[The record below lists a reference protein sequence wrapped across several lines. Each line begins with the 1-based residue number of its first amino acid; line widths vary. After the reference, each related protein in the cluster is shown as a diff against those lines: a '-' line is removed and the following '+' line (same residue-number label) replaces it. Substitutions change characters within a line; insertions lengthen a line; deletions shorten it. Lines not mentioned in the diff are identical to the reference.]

1 MEKTLTI
8 DGKKV
13 PFKTNGALPLRYKAQ
28 FGKDFFKEIIKMA
41 PLAKMQDVT
50 EMTPEVHEMIDFEI
64 FYNVAWLMAKTADST
79 IPEPME
85 WLSSFEEFPITDLF
99 VDLQELMLATLSSSK
114 KKMPTTKKV
123 KKK

>member
-13 PFKTNGALPLRYKAQ
+13 PFKTNGAIPLRYKAQ
-28 FGKDFFKEIIKMA
+28 FGKDFFKEILKMA
-41 PLAKMQDVT
+41 PLAKLQGKKELDPSDLDYV
-50 EMTPEVHEMIDFEI
+50 DFDI

-85 WLSSFEEFPITDLF
+85 WLGSFDEFPITELF
-99 VDLQELMLATLSSSK
+99 VDLQEMMISTLKSSK
-114 KKMPTTKKV
+114 KKSPTPKKP
-123 KKK
+123 KK